1 MIKLKRSY
9 DPAESGDGKRFLVE
23 RLWPRGTRKSA
34 LILDGWLKDVAP
46 SPGLRKWFG
55 HDPQKWQKFRWE
67 YFAELNRNPD
77 TYRPILRTARRGTV
91 TLVYSSR
98 DVEHNAAVALKEY
111 LEIVMARDRAASTNS
126 VVADFRFRN
135 TGKRTRSQSLKG
147 RK

>member
-9 DPAESGDGKRFLVE
+9 DPAEPGDGKRFLIE
-23 RLWPRGTRKSA
+23 RLWPRGMKKTS

-46 SPGLRKWFG
+46 SAELRKWFS
-55 HDPQKWQKFRWE
+55 HDPQRWQKFRWG

-77 TYRPILRTARRGTV
+77 NAKPILRAARRGTV

-111 LEIVMARDRAASTNS
+111 LEIVMARDRAASTKS
-126 VVADFRFRN
+126 VVADFRFRD
-135 TGKRTRSQSLKG
+135 TGKRTRGRSLRG
-147 RK
+147 RR